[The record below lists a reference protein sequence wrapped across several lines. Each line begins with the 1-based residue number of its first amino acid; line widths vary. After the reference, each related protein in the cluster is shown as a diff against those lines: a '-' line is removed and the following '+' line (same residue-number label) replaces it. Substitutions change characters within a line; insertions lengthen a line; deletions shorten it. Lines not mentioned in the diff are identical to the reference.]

1 MLATSILPN
10 IKKKQVL
17 VLEHLN
23 DKTLLHVNPVKY
35 LYFNLLTAKSYN

>member
-1 MLATSILPN
+1 MLATSILPY
-10 IKKKQVL
+10 IKKKVL